1 MAAQGFLLIATFLLV
16 LMVLARPLGSG
27 LARLINDIP
36 LPGTTGVERVLFRAL
51 GVSDREMNWKQY
63 LCAILGLNMLGL
75 AVLFFMLL
83 GQHYLPLNP
92 QQLPGLSWDLALNT
106 AVSFVTNTNWQSYS
120 GETTLSYFSQM
131 AGLTVQNFLSA
142 ASGIAV
148 IFALI
153 RAFTRQSMSM
163 LGNAWVDLLRITLW
177 VLVPVALLIAL
188 FFIQQGALQNF
199 LPYQAVNT
207 VEGAQ
212 QLLPMGPVASQ
223 EAIKMLGTNGGGFF
237 NANSSHPFENPT
249 ALTNFVQMLAIFLI
263 PTALCFA
270 FGEVTGD
277 RRQGRMLLWAM
288 SVIFVICV
296 GVVMWA
302 EVQGNPHLLALGTDS
317 SINMEGKESR
327 FGVLVS
333 SLFAVVTTAASC
345 GAVIAMHDSFTA
357 LGGMVPM
364 WLMQI
369 GEVVFGGVGSGLYGM
384 MLFVLL
390 AVFIAGLMIGRTPE
404 YLGKKI
410 DVRKRQAYRG
420 RHISEFDLDAALAR
434 RPALIL
440 MDELAHSNA
449 PGSRHP
455 KRWQDI
461 EELLEAGI
469 DVFTTV
475 NVQHLESLNDVVS
488 GVTGIQVRETV
499 PDPFF
504 DAADDVVLVDLPP
517 DDLRQRLKEGKVYIA
532 GQAERAIEHFFRKGN
547 LIALRELALRRT
559 ADRVD
564 EQMRA
569 WRGHPSE
576 EKVWH
581 TRDAILLCIGHNT
594 GSEKLVRA
602 AARLASR
609 LGSVW
614 HAVYVETPALHRL
627 PEKKRRAILSALRL
641 AQELGAETATLSDP
655 AEEKAVVRYAR
666 EHNLGKIIL
675 GRPASRRWWR
685 RETFADRLARIAP
698 DLDQVLVAL
707 DEPPAR
713 TINNAPDNR
722 SFKDKWRVQI
732 QGCVV
737 AAALCAVITLIAMQW
752 LMAFDAANLV
762 MLYLLGV
769 VVVALFYGRW
779 PSVVA
784 TVINVVSFDLF
795 FIAPRGTLAVSDVQY
810 LLTFAVMLTV
820 GLVIG
825 NLTAGVR
832 YQHAR
837 RL

>member
-153 RAFTRQSMSM
+153 RAFTRQSMST

-199 LPYQAVNT
+199 QPYQAVNT

-302 EVQGNPHLLALGTDS
+302 EVQGNPHLLA
-317 SINMEGKESR
+317 
-327 FGVLVS
+327 
-333 SLFAVVTTAASC
+333 
-345 GAVIAMHDSFTA
+345 
-357 LGGMVPM
+357 
-364 WLMQI
+364 
-369 GEVVFGGVGSGLYGM
+369 
-384 MLFVLL
+384 
-390 AVFIAGLMIGRTPE
+390 VFIAGLMIGRTPE

-410 DVRKRQAYRG
+410 DVREMKLTALAILVTPTLVLMG
-420 RHISEFDLDAALAR
+420 AALAMMTDAGR
-434 RPALIL
+434 SAMLNPGPHGFSEVLYAVSSAANNNGSAFAGLSANSPFWNCLLAFCMFVGRFGVIIPVMAIAGSLVSKKSQPASSGTLPTHGPLFVGLLIGTVLLVGALTFIPALAL
-440 MDELAHSNA
+440 G
-449 PGSRHP
+449 P
-455 KRWQDI
+455 
-461 EELLEAGI
+461 
-469 DVFTTV
+469 V
-475 NVQHLESLNDVVS
+475 
-488 GVTGIQVRETV
+488 
-499 PDPFF
+499 
-504 DAADDVVLVDLPP
+504 
-517 DDLRQRLKEGKVYIA
+517 
-532 GQAERAIEHFFRKGN
+532 AE
-547 LIALRELALRRT
+547 
-559 ADRVD
+559 
-564 EQMRA
+564 
-569 WRGHPSE
+569 
-576 EKVWH
+576 
-581 TRDAILLCIGHNT
+581 
-594 GSEKLVRA
+594 
-602 AARLASR
+602 
-609 LGSVW
+609 
-614 HAVYVETPALHRL
+614 Y
-627 PEKKRRAILSALRL
+627 LS
-641 AQELGAETATLSDP
+641 
-655 AEEKAVVRYAR
+655 
-666 EHNLGKIIL
+666 
-675 GRPASRRWWR
+675 
-685 RETFADRLARIAP
+685 
-698 DLDQVLVAL
+698 
-707 DEPPAR
+707 
-713 TINNAPDNR
+713 
-722 SFKDKWRVQI
+722 
-732 QGCVV
+732 
-737 AAALCAVITLIAMQW
+737 
-752 LMAFDAANLV
+752 
-762 MLYLLGV
+762 
-769 VVVALFYGRW
+769 
-779 PSVVA
+779 
-784 TVINVVSFDLF
+784 
-795 FIAPRGTLAVSDVQY
+795 
-810 LLTFAVMLTV
+810 
-820 GLVIG
+820 
-825 NLTAGVR
+825 
-832 YQHAR
+832 
-837 RL
+837 